1 MLRDPALEG
10 EPLELSIDLTAQAAT
25 RQVLK
30 NGMRFMNAKGAS
42 AILMDVNTG
51 EIISLVSLPDFD
63 PNNRPRVA
71 IAGDPSDRI
80 HKQ

>member
-10 EPLELSIDLTAQAAT
+10 EPLKLSIDLTVQAAT

-30 NGMRFMNAKGAS
+30 DGMRLMNAKGAS

-63 PNNRPRVA
+63 PNNRP
-71 IAGDPSDRI
+71 
-80 HKQ
+80 